1 MKDVQTIINWI
12 CDDILKEE
20 IDTILKN
27 NLTTRDIIPEI
38 SKKVVNMFKLN
49 L

>member
-1 MKDVQTIINWI
+1 MKDVPLIINWI
-12 CDDILKEE
+12 RDDIIKEE
-20 IDTILKN
+20 IDTILEN

-38 SKKVVNMFKLN
+38 SKKVVEMFKMN